1 MLILLSPAKTMVGS
15 SRTTVPFVTVPL
27 YKSEAEHI
35 AMEMAG
41 YSVEELSGM
50 LGINRNLA
58 LQTKERYNVFH
69 SPDVHGL
76 PALWAYTG
84 IVFRYISPA
93 DFTEADFEYA
103 QNHLRMASAC
113 YGLTRPLDVIKPYR
127 MEYAVELPSM
137 GIPVSEY
144 WKPLLTDKLIDDTK
158 AAGGILVNLASR
170 EIQQSFDWSRI
181 NKRVRVITPEFK
193 VYKGDGFKT
202 IVIYAKMMRGAMT
215 RYILKNKISHPD
227 DICSFSAEGFHFSP
241 EHSSEN
247 NPVFVV

>member
-1 MLILLSPAKTMVGS
+1 
-15 SRTTVPFVTVPL
+15 
-27 YKSEAEHI
+27 
-35 AMEMAG
+35 
-41 YSVEELSGM
+41 
-50 LGINRNLA
+50 
-58 LQTKERYNVFH
+58 
-69 SPDVHGL
+69 
-76 PALWAYTG
+76 
-84 IVFRYISPA
+84 
-93 DFTEADFEYA
+93 
-103 QNHLRMASAC
+103 
-113 YGLTRPLDVIKPYR
+113 
-127 MEYAVELPSM
+127 M

-227 DICSFSAEGFHFSP
+227 DICSFSAEDFHFSP

>member
-1 MLILLSPAKTMVGS
+1 
-15 SRTTVPFVTVPL
+15 
-27 YKSEAEHI
+27 
-35 AMEMAG
+35 
-41 YSVEELSGM
+41 
-50 LGINRNLA
+50 
-58 LQTKERYNVFH
+58 
-69 SPDVHGL
+69 
-76 PALWAYTG
+76 
-84 IVFRYISPA
+84 
-93 DFTEADFEYA
+93 
-103 QNHLRMASAC
+103 MASAC

-158 AAGGILVNLASR
+158 EAGGILVNLASR